1 MRYTIAP
8 LLFCGVLQLLLSGC
22 SIGGFWGDT
31 PAETAAAQTIE
42 SLGDAARFT
51 VIMED
56 NFFGYSDSNMV
67 SPPVWTLPQGKRAIF
82 TFDNQGTLEHNWVV
96 VKPGATVP
104 IPFDENR
111 ASDILLYDLGKVPGD
126 GCYLCDVYYPRSRHI
141 SSDLHCIGTLSI
153 YAGSIGC
160 YRTPTM

>member
-1 MRYTIAP
+1 MVSCNCSFPVAS
-8 LLFCGVLQLLLSGC
+8 FGC
-22 SIGGFWGDT
+22 FLGNT
-31 PAETAAAQTIE
+31 PTEAAAAQTIE
-42 SLGDAARFT
+42 SLEDAARFT

-67 SPPVWTLPQGKRAIF
+67 SPPVWTLPKGKRAIF
-82 TFDNQGTLEHNWVV
+82 TFDNQGTLENNWVV

-126 GCYLCDVYYPRSRHI
+126 GITYVTFTTPDPGTYQVICTVSGHYPFMQGRLVVTEPQR
-141 SSDLHCIGTLSI
+141 
-153 YAGSIGC
+153 
-160 YRTPTM
+160 